1 MGLVEGW
8 WEKDK
13 KLYNKLNFLQVI
25 EREII
30 AAILAWAKAVF

>member
-13 KLYNKLNFLQVI
+13 NWYNKLNFLQVI

-30 AAILAWAKAVF
+30 AARLA